1 MKRIRKKS
9 ILIMIILVIA
19 IIGLVSC
26 IKNKLQSNR
35 KIALYDSSIENSQVK
50 ALEIDEININ
60 EMSNRDD
67 NVLIVNKIKNI
78 SDFNISDIWIMY
90 NELDSEGNI
99 ISESKMFLD
108 MTLLPEDVFKAT
120 FKLKKASE
128 SINIVSYE
136 YVTEESDVFVNL
148 RDDTI
153 NVRKR
158 NNEVVDSLEYEVLLF
173 SDFEKIKDANDGD
186 TYIVK
191 IKNNSS
197 KNLGN
202 ITLKIAEINEKDEYI
217 KINHDTSYS
226 TLKPLE
232 EAEITIKASKLA
244 DKIRLIGYVYDD
256 VDTKSNLDIDLDSKE
271 AQITKY

>member
-9 ILIMIILVIA
+9 ILIVIILVIA

-35 KIALYDSSIENSQVK
+35 KITLYDSSIENSQAK

-60 EMSNRDD
+60 EMRNTDD
-67 NVLIVNKIKNI
+67 NVLIVNKIKNV

-217 KINHDTSYS
+217 KINHDSSYS

-232 EAEITIKASKLA
+232 EAEITIKASKQVE
-244 DKIRLIGYVYDD
+244 KIRLIGYVYDD

>member
-226 TLKPLE
+226 TLKSLE